1 MYVSQAKKKLCAFF
15 ERFKGNF
22 QHTLHYAT
30 TSSITTTFSII
41 IIVHYHD
48 SLCGTRKKIEIVSME
63 NVFVICM
70 YDMK

>member
-22 QHTLHYAT
+22 QHTLHYA
-30 TSSITTTFSII
+30 TTFSII